1 MGTGKTI
8 ELSTLVPAG
17 HSVRKFDVS
26 ANGGGIIHVVTKQG
40 YRSFTTN
47 LKYGQF
53 SEVRGAGAIL
63 ENMVPYMDFYTPGI
77 ALLSLQFVGGNML
90 QIR

>member
-1 MGTGKTI
+1 MGTP
-8 ELSTLVPAG
+8 VPAG

-26 ANGGGIIHVVTKQG
+26 SSANGGGIIHVVTKKG

-47 LKYGQF
+47 LKSGQF
-53 SEVRGAGAIL
+53 SKVRGTGAIL